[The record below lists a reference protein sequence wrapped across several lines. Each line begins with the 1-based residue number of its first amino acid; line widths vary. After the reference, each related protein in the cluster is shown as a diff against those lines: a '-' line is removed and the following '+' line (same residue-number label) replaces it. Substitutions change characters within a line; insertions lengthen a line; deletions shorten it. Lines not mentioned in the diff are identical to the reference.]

1 MTVFKATQ
9 PVTMTASSVAGI
21 FGFLSHNPVF
31 EITNGNE
38 LKLENSAHTI
48 EVDFRSVA
56 GHPFTYGPH
65 GPTGGLLASLQ
76 VNEPAG
82 AAHIAFKFSGMSVS
96 MATLVSDVQHGQ
108 YGAALNLFLGGND
121 RITGSTGADHLAGFG
136 GNDRIIGGAG
146 NDTMSGGAGND
157 TFVFVHSG
165 FGNDVITDFTTGTLA
180 NHDTIELHSVPG
192 LSNFAMVKALATVVN
207 IGGVNHVVIH
217 DAGVDTIQLNSV
229 HAVSQLHSY
238 DFHFMA

>member
-1 MTVFKATQ
+1 MTVFNATQ
-9 PVTMTASSVAGI
+9 PVTLTASNFASI
-21 FGFLSHNPVF
+21 FSFLQNGSHI
-31 EITNGNE
+31 ELASSTE
-38 LKLENSAHTI
+38 LKVENSAHTI
-48 EVDFRSVA
+48 ELDFRGSN
-56 GHPFTYGPH
+56 FTYGQH
-65 GPTGGLLASLQ
+65 GPTGGTLTSLQ
-76 VNEPAG
+76 INEPAG
-82 AAHIAFKFSGMSVS
+82 TVAYKFSGMAVS
-96 MATLVSDVQHGQ
+96 IATIASDVQSGHFSAILG
-108 YGAALNLFLGGND
+108 LFLGGND
-121 RITGSTGADHLAGFG
+121 VITGSTGADHLAGFG
-136 GNDRIIGGAG
+136 GNDRIIGGGG

-192 LSNFAMVKALATVVN
+192 LANFTMVKALATVVN